1 MSFSRAA
8 DAANRVPLFALLS
21 ANSVSFVGNVMSSVA
36 LPWFVL
42 QTTGSAAKTGMT
54 GAALIVGAVLAGTF
68 GGPVVD
74 RFGLKRMCT
83 LSNFASGATVA
94 LVPLLYFTV
103 GLRFWQLIALV
114 FLGSI
119 LDTPGGAARKSMLPE
134 LAWEA
139 RMPIERANSAIAS
152 MPRFAQFLGPPLA
165 GVSIALI
172 GAGNVLFVNAA
183 SFAVSAALVLFFVPS
198 FDEREEVSEETN
210 PGAVRGYFAELSE
223 GIRFVGKNGLILS
236 VLIVCVVA
244 NLLDDP
250 LITVI
255 LPVYAETVY
264 GSAVGLGLMYGAFG
278 GGALAGTF
286 LFGAVGHRL
295 PRRMT
300 FILCF
305 VAAPP
310 LSYLVLVAS
319 PPLAAVMTS
328 FVLGGII
335 AGPINPIM
343 DTVIQE
349 KVPKEMRG
357 RVFGVIT
364 AVAFAGAPLGLIM
377 GGFLVEGFGLFPT
390 ILGMGLCYLAVT
402 LSMFFNPALNGMDE
416 SVSDSEPDR
425 SLKVVSGR

>member
-1 MSFSRAA
+1 MSLSHPA
-8 DAANRVPLFALLS
+8 DSSNRVPISALLA

-54 GAALIVGAVLAGTF
+54 GAALIIGGVLAGTF
-68 GGPVVD
+68 GGPIVD
-74 RFGLKRMCT
+74 RVGFKRT
-83 LSNFASGATVA
+83 SVASDLAGGAAVA

-103 GLRFWQLIALV
+103 GLEFWQLIALV

-134 LAWEA
+134 LAREA
-139 RMPIERANSAIAS
+139 DMPIERANSAIAS
-152 MPRFAQFLGPPLA
+152 IPRFAQFLGPPLA
-165 GVSIALI
+165 GVSIALF

-183 SFAVSAALVLFFVPS
+183 SFAISAILVLFFVPS
-198 FDEREEVSEETN
+198 FDERKAPVEANSGV
-210 PGAVRGYFAELSE
+210 GRGYFAELSD
-223 GIRFVGKNGLILS
+223 GIKFVGKNRLILS
-236 VLIVCVVA
+236 ILFVFVVA
-244 NLLDDP
+244 NLLDYP

-264 GSAVGLGLMYGAFG
+264 GSAVGLGMMYGAFG
-278 GGALAGTF
+278 GGALAGTL
-286 LFGAVGHRL
+286 LFGAVGHRF

-300 FILCF
+300 FIACF

-310 LSYLVLVAS
+310 LLYLVLMAS
-319 PPLAAVMTS
+319 LPLGVVMAS
-328 FVLGGII
+328 FALGGLIG
-335 AGPINPIM
+335 GPINPII

-349 KVPKEMRG
+349 HVPKEMRG

-364 AVAFAGAPLGLIM
+364 AVAFAGAPLGLVA

-390 ILGMGLCYLAVT
+390 ILVMGLCDLAVA
-402 LSMFFNPALNGMDE
+402 LSMLFNPALKGMDKPAPE
-416 SVSDSEPDR
+416 SESERRPETP
-425 SLKVVSGR
+425 SEQ